1 MKNSLLVYILIHLL
15 AQSITHAQG
24 EQDSIY
30 SNVDIMPEYPGG
42 NEMLYIDI
50 AEKMTYPSDARKG
63 GVEGKVYVEFIVSKT
78 GQVTNVRSIKGP
90 SESLKKVGEVA
101 ISNLKPFSPG
111 IRNGVPVKVKMVLPV
126 SFQLGSARLP
136 RNIQTLDELS
146 RTNIVVTINDAGLTE
161 IGQEILE
168 FEQMTFLDLER
179 NKISILPDYLLKM
192 DKLVELHLSK
202 NRLIALPE
210 EINALSNLE
219 TLSLFENSIQTLP
232 EGICQLED
240 LQLLDLG
247 RNQLY
252 ELPENF
258 GNLKSLRS
266 LNLSGNHL
274 KQLPESFSSLKRL
287 KELDISG
294 NDLDESQITK
304 LKNEL
309 KRTKIISD

>member
-1 MKNSLLVYILIHLL
+1 
-15 AQSITHAQG
+15 
-24 EQDSIY
+24 
-30 SNVDIMPEYPGG
+30 
-42 NEMLYIDI
+42 
-50 AEKMTYPSDARKG
+50 
-63 GVEGKVYVEFIVSKT
+63 VYVEFIVSKT

-136 RNIQTLDELS
+136 TNIQTLDELS

-266 LNLSGNHL
+266 LNL
-274 KQLPESFSSLKRL
+274 
-287 KELDISG
+287 
-294 NDLDESQITK
+294 
-304 LKNEL
+304 
-309 KRTKIISD
+309 